1 MNQNAFRRGQRWHF
15 WLLFA
20 VLLLPLEKLHAQ
32 QDRVAALKQSLA
44 ENQKLLQKYQWMET
58 TIVSLK
64 GDEKSRIQ
72 KLCSYGPDG
81 KVQKQQI
88 TAPPPQQPSGR
99 RLKAKVVAKKKE
111 ELSDYMKK
119 AVDLVHQYVPPSPE
133 RIQAAKDTGK
143 VSVTPNGSDAMRL
156 DFRDFVKPADS
167 LSININLGNNT
178 IQAVKVATY
187 LESPKDSITLDARF
201 TALNDGVNY
210 VANAVLVAPAKKIQV
225 VVQNSDYRRIVAATA
240 PSKRAQQVQQAQ
252 QEAFEDRG
260 WPRERSN
267 QVGRRTN
274 YEPQIDDPKELQA
287 RMAIFLIDNPQN
299 TRIQVPYL

>member
-1 MNQNAFRRGQRWHF
+1 MNQNAFRRGQRWHL

-20 VLLLPLEKLHAQ
+20 VLLLPLEKLPAQ
-32 QDRVAALKQSLA
+32 QDRVAALKQSLT
-44 ENQKLLQKYQWMET
+44 ENQKLLQKYQWTET

-88 TAPPPQQPSGR
+88 SAPPPQQPSGR

-119 AVDLVHQYVPPSPE
+119 AVELVHQYVPPSPE
-133 RIQAAKDTGK
+133 RIQAAKHTGK
-143 VSVTPNGSDAMRL
+143 LSLTPNGSDSMRL

-167 LSININLGNNT
+167 LSINLNLGNNS

-187 LESPKDSITLDARF
+187 LESPKDPITLDARF
-201 TALNDGVNY
+201 AALSDGVSY
-210 VANAVLVAPAKKIQV
+210 VANAVLVAPEKKIQV
-225 VVQNSDYRRIVAATA
+225 VVQNSDHRRIAASIQ
-240 PSKRAQQVQQAQ
+240 PQQMPQVEQAQ
-252 QEAFEDRG
+252 EVVEHLDA
-260 WPRERSN
+260 
-267 QVGRRTN
+267 
-274 YEPQIDDPKELQA
+274 KESSRHPESGA
-287 RMAIFLIDNPQN
+287 RL
-299 TRIQVPYL
+299 V

>member
-1 MNQNAFRRGQRWHF
+1 MNTTNQNPSRRIQRWHL
-15 WLLFA
+15 WVLFA
-20 VLLLPLEKLHAQ
+20 VLLLPLERLHAQ
-32 QDRVAALKQSLA
+32 QDRVAALKLSLA
-44 ENQKLLQKYQWMET
+44 ENQKRLQQYQWVET

-64 GDEKSRIQ
+64 GEEKSRIQ

-119 AVDLVHQYVPPSPE
+119 AVELVHQYVPPSPE
-133 RIQAAKDTGK
+133 RVQAAKDAGK
-143 VSVTPNGSDAMRL
+143 ISLTPNGSAGMRL

-167 LSININLGNNT
+167 LSIDLNLGNNS
-178 IQAVKVATY
+178 IQTGKVATY

-201 TALNDGVNY
+201 AALNDGVNH
-210 VANAVLVAPAKKIQV
+210 VANAVLVAAEKKIQV
-225 VVQNSDYRRIVAATA
+225 VVQNSDYRRIAGATA
-240 PSKRAQQVQQAQ
+240 PPKPTQQAQQVQLAAQAR
-252 QEAFEDRG
+252 EPVEDPG

-267 QVGRRTN
+267 QGGPTS
-274 YEPQIDDPKELQA
+274 E
-287 RMAIFLIDNPQN
+287 
-299 TRIQVPYL
+299 